1 MTASYQLYA
10 RPNAGSLAVQ
20 VALEQIG
27 APYELNWIG
36 SSPAD
41 VERLRRVIPT
51 GKIPALVLPDGT
63 VLMESAAMLIHLAA
77 AHPNF
82 HLAPAPGSSEHALF
96 LQWMV
101 YLSANLYESVL
112 RVYYPDRFSSRG
124 QADAQAIGDQAKQDF
139 VGHLRLICG
148 RLSPYLLGERYS
160 IADAYLYMLASWWP
174 DDRAALHQALPA
186 LQRHASLVAALP
198 AMVKAEAD
206 HAA

>member
-20 VALEQIG
+20 VALEQMG
-27 APYELNWIG
+27 APYELIWI
-36 SSPAD
+36 SSSAAD

-63 VLMESAAMLIHLAA
+63 VLMESAAILIHLAA
-77 AHPNF
+77 ASPAY
-82 HLAPAPGSSEHALF
+82 HLAPTPGSSEHARF

-112 RVYYPDRFSSRG
+112 RVYYPDRYSTRG
-124 QADAQAIGDQAKQDF
+124 EADAAAVRDRAKQDF
-139 VGHLRLICG
+139 LDHLRLIAAH
-148 RLSPYLLGERYS
+148 LSPYLLGERYS
-160 IADAYLYMLASWWP
+160 IADAYLYMLAAWWP
-174 DDRAALHQALPA
+174 DDRALVYGAMPA
-186 LQRHASLVAALP
+186 LQRHATLVAALP

-206 HAA
+206 HAG